1 LGARA
6 QVLLR
11 GRHICCKERPMHK
24 RIVITVVTI
33 ALVISACF
41 VGLHEY
47 LRRTEIQQKEEL
59 MRIELA
65 TKQAEIMLQEEARL
79 KLEEAEKSKR
89 EAAAKEAEAKR
100 EAAAREEEER
110 KAAEK
115 AANDAAIAA
124 GQAKTAKLIGN
135 IEKSVRKSYLKNYV
149 LQLNN
154 PSPVAAVFDLKCYH
168 LDGNHKTLHISIDA
182 YQSKEIG
189 FQEGW
194 TDNFLPGEKVEA
206 LADGN
211 VIWAY
216 TIP

>member
-1 LGARA
+1 
-6 QVLLR
+6 
-11 GRHICCKERPMHK
+11 MHK
-24 RIVITVVTI
+24 RIVITVVAI

-41 VGLHEY
+41 VGIHEY
-47 LRRTEIQQKEEL
+47 LRRSEIQQKEEL

-65 TKQAEIMLQEEARL
+65 QKQAEIMIQEGARL
-79 KLEEAEKSKR
+79 KLEEETKIKR

-100 EAAAREEEER
+100 EAAAKEEEDR

-115 AANDAAIAA
+115 AIRDAAIAA
-124 GQAKTAKLIGN
+124 EQAKTARLIGD

-168 LDGNHKTLHISIDA
+168 LDGNHKTLHISIDP

-206 LADGN
+206 LAGGT
-211 VIWAY
+211 VIW
-216 TIP
+216 TFIIP